1 MLWKSSH
8 EVHLQYAESKLDSR
22 RRLNRNFTACWHHM
36 LFGLW
41 PLNCPDISIVC
52 FATSIFQ
59 TRGINLNIQASCGHR
74 ALSPKTLKQ
83 EFEKS
88 PLAREIMK
96 PFSHQSAFS
105 TEKNWN
111 SNITLSG
118 LCLHP
123 LPTPPPPNP
132 TKELSNPVPLPHP
145 AFCLCYFHHNG
156 ARLIMRARCQLPLLP
171 DALMG
176 FGCEHMLRGHLNDVC
191 VLHSQENNI
200 SAPAPLIS

>member
-1 MLWKSSH
+1 MHS
-8 EVHLQYAESKLDSR
+8 QYAESKLDSR

-52 FATSIFQ
+52 FTTSIFQ
-59 TRGINLNIQASCGHR
+59 TRGINLNVQASCGHR

-105 TEKNWN
+105 TEKKLKFKHQVIRTM
-111 SNITLSG
+111 SASTPPS
-118 LCLHP
+118 
-123 LPTPPPPNP
+123 PTPQ
-132 TKELSNPVPLPHP
+132 PHQ
-145 AFCLCYFHHNG
+145 G
-156 ARLIMRARCQLPLLP
+156 AI
-171 DALMG
+171 
-176 FGCEHMLRGHLNDVC
+176 
-191 VLHSQENNI
+191 
-200 SAPAPLIS
+200 

>member
-8 EVHLQYAESKLDSR
+8 EVHSQYAESKLDSR

-52 FATSIFQ
+52 FTTSIFQ

-105 TEKNWN
+105 TEKK
-111 SNITLSG
+111 IEIQTSG
-118 LCLHP
+118 YQDYVCIH
-123 LPTPPPPNP
+123 
-132 TKELSNPVPLPHP
+132 SPLPHP
-145 AFCLCYFHHNG
+145 PTPPRSYLTRCHSPIL
-156 ARLIMRARCQLPLLP
+156 LSVSVLPVISIIMEQ
-171 DALMG
+171 D
-176 FGCEHMLRGHLNDVC
+176 
-191 VLHSQENNI
+191 
-200 SAPAPLIS
+200 

>member
-1 MLWKSSH
+1 MHS
-8 EVHLQYAESKLDSR
+8 QYAESKLDSR

-52 FATSIFQ
+52 FTTSIFQ

-105 TEKNWN
+105 TEKK
-111 SNITLSG
+111 IEIQTSG
-118 LCLHP
+118 YQDYVCIHS
-123 LPTPPPPNP
+123 PPPPPPTP

-145 AFCLCYFHHNG
+145 AFCFCLACYFHHNG
-156 ARLIMRARCQLPLLP
+156 ARLTMRARCQLPLLP

-176 FGCEHMLRGHLNDVC
+176 FGCERMLRGHLNDVC

-200 SAPAPLIS
+200 SALTPLIS